1 MSQKVSP
8 ILFNNTIYNNSKW
21 YNKINNKFALNEDL
35 QIREIINI
43 LFKNNVNYQYLFIDK
58 IVIYKYYSKIKIY
71 IYFFCNLNYLK
82 KNLILRKKNY
92 LNIIY
97 IYYKYLEILNIKKI
111 EIIKILSNLK
121 YKYSNIYIYYKNI
134 NYKYNSLLKINS
146 IINSKKNII
155 LPNYKYNLYKLQ
167 YNNQNISYKTTNA
180 NFNKLNFNN
189 KNLKKK
195 RKTFANK
202 RFSKLNRYYSNLKY
216 FKTIRFILY
225 NICYNK
231 SFLNKVSASNLINI
245 IYYELDKLDNAS
257 KSYNFLFYNIFNLIR
272 TQLLIY
278 LKDNNCK
285 IKGIRIQV
293 KGRYFL
299 TKRKRIFIF
308 NLGNLNVNKINYN
321 KDYYCLHLVK
331 STGISSIKIW
341 LSYKN

>member
-1 MSQKVSP
+1 M
-8 ILFNNTIYNNSKW
+8 
-21 YNKINNKFALNEDL
+21 ED
-35 QIREIINI
+35 
-43 LFKNNVNYQYLFIDK
+43 
-58 IVIYKYYSKIKIY
+58 
-71 IYFFCNLNYLK
+71 
-82 KNLILRKKNY
+82 
-92 LNIIY
+92 
-97 IYYKYLEILNIKKI
+97 
-111 EIIKILSNLK
+111 
-121 YKYSNIYIYYKNI
+121 
-134 NYKYNSLLKINS
+134 
-146 IINSKKNII
+146 
-155 LPNYKYNLYKLQ
+155 
-167 YNNQNISYKTTNA
+167 NA
-180 NFNKLNFNN
+180 KN

-331 STGISSIKIW
+331 STGTSSIKIW

>member
-155 LPNYKYNLYKLQ
+155 LPNY
-167 YNNQNISYKTTNA
+167 
-180 NFNKLNFNN
+180 
-189 KNLKKK
+189 
-195 RKTFANK
+195 NK

>member
-21 YNKINNKFALNEDL
+21 FNKINNKFSLNEDL
-35 QIREIINI
+35 QIRDIINI
-43 LFKNNVNYQYLFIDK
+43 LFKNNVNYQFLFIDK
-58 IVIYKYYSKIKIY
+58 IVIYKYYSKIRIY

-82 KNLILRKKNY
+82 KNLIIKNKGY

-97 IYYKYLEILNIKKI
+97 LYYKYLEILNIKKI
-111 EIIKILSNLK
+111 EILKILSNLK
-121 YKYSNIYIYYKNI
+121 YKYTNVYIYYKNI
-134 NYKYNSLLKINS
+134 NYKYNSLYVMNS
-146 IINSKKNII
+146 ILNKKKSNNII
-155 LPNYKYNLYKLQ
+155 TYRYNLYKQ
-167 YNNQNISYKTTNA
+167 IY
-180 NFNKLNFNN
+180 NN
-189 KNLKKK
+189 KNKISNFKTLNSFNKKNLK
-195 RKTFANK
+195 RKHKILFKRYTKINK
-202 RFSKLNRYYSNLKY
+202 YYLNLKC
-216 FKTIRFILY
+216 FKTMRFILY
-225 NICYNK
+225 NLCYNTN
-231 SFLNKVSASNLINI
+231 FLNKISAINLINI

-257 KSYNFLFYNIFNLIR
+257 KNYNFLFYNLFNLIR

-278 LKDNNCK
+278 LKDNNCQ

-331 STGISSIKIW
+331 STGTSSIKIW
-341 LSYKN
+341 LNYKN

>member
-134 NYKYNSLLKINS
+134 
-146 IINSKKNII
+146 
-155 LPNYKYNLYKLQ
+155 NYKYNLYKLQ

-331 STGISSIKIW
+331 STGTSSIKIW

>member
-97 IYYKYLEILNIKKI
+97 IYYKYLEILNVKKI

-134 NYKYNSLLKINS
+134 
-146 IINSKKNII
+146 
-155 LPNYKYNLYKLQ
+155 NYKYNLYKLQ

-331 STGISSIKIW
+331 STGTSSIKIW